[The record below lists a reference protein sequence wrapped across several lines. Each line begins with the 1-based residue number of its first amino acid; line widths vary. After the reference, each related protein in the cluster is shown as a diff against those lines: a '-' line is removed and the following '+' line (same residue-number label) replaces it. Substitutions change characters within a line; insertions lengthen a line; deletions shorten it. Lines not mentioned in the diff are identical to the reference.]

1 MESYLSGYCRTID
14 ASRMVLVEDGEAD
27 CDYVRCDYRDVCP
40 IGRQIA
46 GLLEHGEEIDPVY
59 LDAAYAFG
67 RLLAQH
73 GHTLVYGGGAQGVM
87 GAAARGAYEAGGK
100 ITGIAPTFLQVDG
113 ILFDHCTEF
122 LLTDTMAERKT
133 AMIARADAFVMAP
146 GGFGT
151 LEEFFEVLTL
161 KQLGRHN
168 PAIAVLNTGGFY
180 DSLQSFVRS
189 AVERRFIRPACLQI
203 YALLPT
209 PEETLAY
216 LEQYDAAALDVRHLK
231 NI

>member
-1 MESYLSGYCRTID
+1 MQICLYGASSNELD
-14 ASRMVLVEDGEAD
+14 A
-27 CDYVRCDYRDVCP
+27 
-40 IGRQIA
+40 
-46 GLLEHGEEIDPVY
+46 VY
-59 LDAAYAFG
+59 LDSAYDLG
-67 RLLAQH
+67 RMLAQR
-73 GHTLVYGGGAQGVM
+73 GHSLVYGGGAQGVM
-87 GAAARGAYEAGGK
+87 GAVARGVHDGGGK
-100 ITGIAPTFLQVDG
+100 ITGVAPKFLTVDG
-113 ILFDHCTEF
+113 ILYDRCNELIF
-122 LLTDTMAERKT
+122 TDTMAERKT
-133 AMIARADAFVMAP
+133 AMIAHADAFVMAP

>member
-1 MESYLSGYCRTID
+1 MKTRKKGLWVLPLAALLAGIFFLSF
-14 ASRMVLVEDGEAD
+14 L
-27 CDYVRCDYRDVCP
+27 
-40 IGRQIA
+40 IGRYRVPALQVLR
-46 GLLEHGEEIDPVY
+46 LLTDRFLSLIS
-59 LDAAYAFG
+59 FG

-133 AMIARADAFVMAP
+133 AMIAHADAFVMAP

>member
-1 MESYLSGYCRTID
+1 MNICLYG
-14 ASRMVLVEDGEAD
+14 ASS
-27 CDYVRCDYRDVCP
+27 P
-40 IGRQIA
+40 
-46 GLLEHGEEIDPVY
+46 EIDPVY

-133 AMIARADAFVMAP
+133 AMIAHADAFVMAP

-151 LEEFFEVLTL
+151 LEEFFEVLT
-161 KQLGRHN
+161 
-168 PAIAVLNTGGFY
+168 LNTGGFY

>member
-1 MESYLSGYCRTID
+1 MNICLYG
-14 ASRMVLVEDGEAD
+14 ASS
-27 CDYVRCDYRDVCP
+27 P
-40 IGRQIA
+40 
-46 GLLEHGEEIDPVY
+46 EIDPVY

-133 AMIARADAFVMAP
+133 MAERSESTRRRRTSP
-146 GGFGT
+146 WCSRKRNKRGGG
-151 LEEFFEVLTL
+151 
-161 KQLGRHN
+161 
-168 PAIAVLNTGGFY
+168 
-180 DSLQSFVRS
+180 
-189 AVERRFIRPACLQI
+189 
-203 YALLPT
+203 
-209 PEETLAY
+209 
-216 LEQYDAAALDVRHLK
+216 
-231 NI
+231 

>member
-1 MESYLSGYCRTID
+1 MNICLYG
-14 ASRMVLVEDGEAD
+14 ASS
-27 CDYVRCDYRDVCP
+27 P
-40 IGRQIA
+40 
-46 GLLEHGEEIDPVY
+46 EIDPVY

-180 DSLQSFVRS
+180 DSPS
-189 AVERRFIRPACLQI
+189 APRWSGASSARPACRSTRCCRRRRKRWPI
-203 YALLPT
+203 SSST
-209 PEETLAY
+209 TR
-216 LEQYDAAALDVRHLK
+216 RHLMSA
-231 NI
+231 I

>member
-1 MESYLSGYCRTID
+1 MNICLYG
-14 ASRMVLVEDGEAD
+14 ASSNTLDR
-27 CDYVRCDYRDVCP
+27 
-40 IGRQIA
+40 
-46 GLLEHGEEIDPVY
+46 VY
-59 LDAAYAFG
+59 LDAAYDFG
-67 RLLAQH
+67 ARLAKN

-87 GAAARGAYEAGGK
+87 GGAARGVSDNGGR
-100 ITGIAPTFLQVDG
+100 IIGIAPTFFQVDG

-122 LLTDTMAERKT
+122 IPTETMAERKQLMM
-133 AMIARADAFVMAP
+133 AHADEFVMAP